1 METFCHLRKR
11 FLSNLGQDD
20 ENGLFSVYCDKE
32 QTLLSFSFNGICLPF
47 KAENAVYGKLQNA
60 FSGDYYLMTSY
71 YFYVYRGGG
80 NLM

>member
-1 METFCHLRKR
+1 MEY
-11 FLSNLGQDD
+11 
-20 ENGLFSVYCDKE
+20 VYRSRLK
-32 QTLLSFSFNGICLPF
+32 
-47 KAENAVYGKLQNA
+47 NAVYGKLQNA